1 MEHTPRFDN
10 PDQDPSSLKPD
21 LAKLADVTFG
31 QLWLSSP
38 LKHKIFVGRHS
49 LESSGAGQAHFAR
62 YENNKTG
69 RYDGVHL
76 YGKNGCQ
83 DYTNSVNSILMLAL
97 TDDSQ
102 FNNQNGFGTAQ
113 RNNHNNCPQAKFQK
127 KPQPNVQTQNRF
139 SVLNSNAGKTCEGWV
154 SPLLVLIVQ
163 NLAYQIRT
171 LCNLTAM
178 SVYCESESLKTKKG

>member
-1 MEHTPRFDN
+1 MQNSGHLRLCQQPRAVHALRSN
-10 PDQDPSSLKPD
+10 QYQKNSGHLHLCQQPRAVHALRSDQ
-21 LAKLADVTFG
+21 
-31 QLWLSSP
+31 
-38 LKHKIFVGRHS
+38 
-49 LESSGAGQAHFAR
+49 
-62 YENNKTG
+62 
-69 RYDGVHL
+69 YDGVHL

-83 DYTNSVNSILMLAL
+83 DYTNSVNSILMLPL

-154 SPLLVLIVQ
+154 SPLLV
-163 NLAYQIRT
+163 
-171 LCNLTAM
+171 
-178 SVYCESESLKTKKG
+178 